1 MIKYVLSLIV
11 LISSF
16 SAGFGQGKVVA
27 SDASGKLGDIVSVDI
42 TVDDF
47 KNLFGFQILVTYDKS
62 LLRLQSISN
71 FASELSDYDND
82 NFVSNLDNA
91 NGIILT
97 TYDNLNSDAGFTLAN
112 GSRLFTIN
120 FEIISNSATSVNVN
134 LPQEVDF
141 GEYSRELEVINNS
154 YSNIGASTDGGVVT
168 IESGTGGGNRIQLIL
183 GTAEGQTGETICVPM
198 TVRDFNDVVGMQY
211 SINFNTD
218 VLEFV
223 ESKDFNLTGFS
234 TASINTEHIGT
245 SSALV
250 VTWNSPSTDPISL
263 GDGTVIVN
271 LCFKIKASSGSSDL
285 RFTSSPVV
293 IEFAVPDGS
302 GSTVAGQSQLTDGR
316 ISVAGSGGG
325 GTTCDLTGFAV
336 AAEQVSSP
344 NGSTVCVNFTGKGIN
359 KLGVLQSLVTWDPTV
374 LSNPTMEFVNLPG
387 GGNDFNLGNGA
398 DGYMILVWTYS
409 SADLQGTTLDDNS
422 ILFKMCFDV
431 IGSNGQSSDI
441 KFEENDRTKFLA
453 SDVEGNRFTFQS
465 CSGKVTVGSSQGV
478 SVTSNNPT
486 CFGDNNGSI
495 SLNVSGGQSPYT
507 YEWTKNGSNVGST
520 NNISSL
526 TAGTYHYKVTDNS
539 NAVIGEADVVLTEP
553 SEIVIQSNVTPIV
566 NGNDGAIALTVTGG
580 SGNYMYNWSNGSDSK
595 DISGLGQGSYTVTVT
610 DGSGCSVSHEAS
622 IGDAEYTVE
631 ITATSNYNGFDISCF
646 GESNGSLSAQAKF
659 GKSPYT
665 YKWST
670 GDESPTISNVGGGE
684 YSVTATDA
692 DGETTTASYIVN
704 EPERLT
710 ATIVTEPSNGVNA
723 GTAQV
728 FATGGAE
735 PYSFSWNDKNP
746 GSTTSFISGLAEG
759 RYRVIVTDGNNCITQ
774 NEAVV
779 PIDDQD
785 CYVAVEVMT
794 PNADGINDELRINCI
809 EGSNNTLRLF
819 NRWGTLVYI
828 EDNYNN
834 TWTGMDQ
841 DGSELS
847 DGVYYFVLEVVDANN
862 VISQY
867 KGHVTLLRK
876 LN

>member
-11 LISSF
+11 LVSSF

-27 SDASGKLGDIVSVDI
+27 SDASGKLGDVVAVDI

-71 FASELSDYDND
+71 FASGLSDYDND

-97 TYDNLNSDAGFTLAN
+97 TYDNLNSDAGFTLPN
-112 GSRLFTIN
+112 GSRIFTLN
-120 FEIISNSATSVNVN
+120 FEIISNNATSVNVN

-141 GEYSRELEVINNS
+141 GEYSRELEVINNN
-154 YSNIGASTDGGVVT
+154 YSNIGATTDGGVVT

-183 GTAEGQTGETICVPM
+183 GSAEGQTGETICVPM
-198 TVRDFNDVVGMQY
+198 TVRDFKDVVGMQY

-234 TASINTEHIGT
+234 TASINSEHIGT

-250 VTWNSPSTDPISL
+250 VTWNSPSTDPITIA
-263 GDGTVIVN
+263 DGTVIVN
-271 LCFKIKASSGSSDL
+271 LCFRIKASSGSSDL
-285 RFTSSPVV
+285 RFVSNPVI

-316 ISVAGSGGG
+316 ISVQGSGGG
-325 GTTCDLTGFAV
+325 GNTCDLTGFAV

-359 KLGVLQSLVTWDPTV
+359 KLGVLQTLVTWDPTV

-409 SADLQGTTLDDNS
+409 NADLQGATLDDNS

-431 IGSNGQSSDI
+431 IGNNGQSSDI

-478 SVTSNNPT
+478 SVTSNNPS

-507 YEWTKNGSNVGST
+507 YVWTKNGSNAGS
-520 NNISSL
+520 SKDLSGL
-526 TAGTYHYKVTDNS
+526 TGGTYRYKVTDNTG
-539 NAVIGEADVVLTEP
+539 AVIGEADVVLTEP
-553 SEIVIQSNVTPIV
+553 SEIVIQSSVTPIV
-566 NGNDGAIALTVTGG
+566 NGNDGAIALTVSGG
-580 SGNYMYNWSNGSDSK
+580 SGSYMYNWSNGSDSK
-595 DISGLGQGSYTVTVT
+595 DISGLGEGSYTVTVT
-610 DGSGCSVSHEAS
+610 DGSGCSVTHDAQ
-622 IGDAEYTVE
+622 IGEAEYTVE
-631 ITATSNYNGFDISCF
+631 ISATTNYNGFDISCF
-646 GESNGSLSAQAKF
+646 GEMNGSLRAVAKF
-659 GKSPYT
+659 GKSPYN

-670 GDESPTISNVGGGE
+670 GEETETINNVGGGE

-692 DGETTTASYIVN
+692 DGKTTTSKYIVN
-704 EPERLT
+704 EPERLK
-710 ATIVTEPSNGVNA
+710 ATIVTEPSNGGNA

-728 FATGGAE
+728 FATGGSE

-746 GSTTSFISGLAEG
+746 GSTTSFISGLTEG
-759 RYRVIVTDGNNCITQ
+759 RYRVIVTDANNCITQ

-785 CYVAVEVMT
+785 CYIAVEVMT

-819 NRWGTLVYI
+819 DRWGSLVYI

-834 TWTGMDQ
+834 TWTGVDKN
-841 DGSELS
+841 GSELS
-847 DGVYYFVLEVVDANN
+847 DGVYYFVLEVVDASN
-862 VISQY
+862 VVSQY